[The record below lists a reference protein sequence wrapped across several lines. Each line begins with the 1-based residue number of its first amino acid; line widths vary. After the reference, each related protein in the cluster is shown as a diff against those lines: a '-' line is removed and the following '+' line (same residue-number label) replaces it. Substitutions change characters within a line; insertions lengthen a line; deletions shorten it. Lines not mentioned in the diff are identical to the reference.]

1 MKMCGKSYW
10 TTCTSNVSFDG
21 IESPIGDCTTYYGVV
36 VDAYVFGVVVDAYV
50 FKSCLTDKQLE
61 EATGEDWHIYREAD
75 KLSVTTGFSLEQL
88 VSAFRYMEFLAGL
101 YNVFYRSDR
110 VLEYVIPY
118 SRGNFNK
125 LLDEIYFYFSC

>member
-36 VDAYVFGVVVDAYV
+36 YDAYV

>member
-36 VDAYVFGVVVDAYV
+36 YDAYV

-125 LLDEIYFYFSC
+125 LLDEIYFYFSH